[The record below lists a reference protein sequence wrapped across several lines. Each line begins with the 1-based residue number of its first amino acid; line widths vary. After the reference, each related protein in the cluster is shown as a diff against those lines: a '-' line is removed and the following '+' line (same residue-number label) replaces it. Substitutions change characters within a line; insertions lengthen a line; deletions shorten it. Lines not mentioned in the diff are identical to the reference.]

1 MLNDDLLQKI
11 SDLIK
16 TGVKVPGFGNKV
28 MLDKSRL
35 DEFANQVSDLVPQ
48 DIQEAKEIINQKNSI
63 LAQANMESL
72 RIVDSANRES
82 SDISSKS
89 QKEYEEL
96 VEESSITLEA
106 NKKSE
111 SIIKKSKNEAED
123 IIKRAEQK
131 AENVINSADQQIF
144 SKKEGANNYSKE
156 VLFDLEE
163 RLAEILGQVRRG
175 IDSLNL
181 SDTNTQEEEK

>member
-28 MLDKSRL
+28 MLDKFRL

-63 LAQANMESL
+63 LAQANMESQ
-72 RIVDSANRES
+72 RIVDSAKRES
-82 SDISSKS
+82 SDISSKN

-111 SIIKKSKNEAED
+111 SIVKKSKNEAEN

-131 AENVINSADQQIF
+131 ADNVINSADQQIF

-181 SDTNTQEEEK
+181 SDTNIQEEEK